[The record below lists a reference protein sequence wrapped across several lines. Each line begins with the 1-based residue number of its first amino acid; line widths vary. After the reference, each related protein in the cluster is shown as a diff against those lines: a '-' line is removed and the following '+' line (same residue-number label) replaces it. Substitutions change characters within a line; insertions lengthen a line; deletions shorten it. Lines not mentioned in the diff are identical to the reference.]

1 MLKARVK
8 SSKRSLRARVAV
20 RLERDDD
27 AAVEA
32 ALRGVERRLDLG
44 RVMAVVVDDHHVAA
58 LAAFASAGCPTTVK
72 RRCTPWK
79 RGERLAR

>member
-1 MLKARVK
+1 MLKARVN
-8 SSKRSLRARVAV
+8 SSKRRLRARVAV

-44 RVMAVVVDDHHVAA
+44 GVVAVVVDDHHVAA
-58 LAAFASAGCPTTVK
+58 LAALRE
-72 RRCTPWK
+72 RRLP
-79 RGERLAR
+79 ERR